1 MGSEFMNRISRSKK
15 VKRGFRISDPEN
27 LKSINISAI
36 FTAKKAIRGGWF
48 RMSASIFHA
57 VYGFL
62 NISGRPCEK
71 PTQDFHY
78 GRPF

>member
-36 FTAKKAIRGGWF
+36 FTAKKAIRGGGSECLHPF
-48 RMSASIFHA
+48 FMP
-57 VYGFL
+57 YM
-62 NISGRPCEK
+62 
-71 PTQDFHY
+71 DF
-78 GRPF
+78 